1 VQRLQRDLAAAINDP
16 KAQARLVEVGF
27 EPKSSTQ
34 EDFARLVREEMEK
47 WRPVVKMSGATP
59 D

>member
-1 VQRLQRDLAAAINDP
+1 VISPPPSTIQR
-16 KAQARLVEVGF
+16 QARLVEAGF

-34 EDFARLVREEMEK
+34 EDFAKLVREEMEK